1 MAEMSVIAGLFH
13 LQERTL
19 TLLVVMVVIF
29 PAPASAEAKY
39 IFDDAHGLVR
49 FTVKLAGLTEVE
61 GRFTETDAAIT
72 YNESDLTKS
81 SVTALIHVAS
91 IDTAEK
97 ERDQDL
103 CSVSFFDAEK
113 FPAIRF
119 QSKRIAKR
127 GADWVAIG
135 DFTMHGVTRQ
145 IELPFQWVQKKQI
158 DPFGNDRIGFEAHT
172 TLKRSDYGILG
183 PPFWGRIIS
192 DDVDIVLRIS
202 ARIYNWDN
210 ITGSPRSFIPE
221 LLPLF
226 ENGDAKALSRL
237 REVRAAKDTPYD
249 RNEWQYHVLER
260 KLYQHGKIKAA
271 LDVANQYV
279 EAFPQ
284 RSQALDD
291 LADAYDAMGDKKQ
304 AIMLFEKAAKVDPF
318 DANAVENL
326 RWVDQ

>member
-1 MAEMSVIAGLFH
+1 MAEKAVVARQHNF
-13 LQERTL
+13 QERIL
-19 TLLVVMVVIF
+19 VLLVLVVILHP
-29 PAPASAEAKY
+29 PATAEAKY

-49 FTVKLAGLTEVE
+49 FTVKLAGVTEVE
-61 GRFTETDAAIT
+61 GRFTETDAAIS
-72 YNESDLTKS
+72 YNEADLTKS

-103 CSVSFFDAEK
+103 CGVSFFDAEK

-119 QSKRIAKR
+119 QSQRIAKR

-145 IELPFQWVQKKQI
+145 IQLPFQWVQKKQI

-172 TLKRSDYGILG
+172 RLKRSDYGILG
-183 PPFWGRIIS
+183 PPFWGRIIG

-210 ITGSPRSFIPE
+210 ITGSPGSFIPE

-226 ENGDAKALSRL
+226 ENGDPQALSRL
-237 REVRAAKDTPYD
+237 REVRAAKVTPYD
-249 RNEWQYHVLER
+249 RNEWQYHVLGR
-260 KLYQHGKIKAA
+260 KLHQHGKIKAA

-284 RSQALDD
+284 SSQAFDD
-291 LADAYDAMGDKKQ
+291 LADAYEAMGDKKQ
-304 AIMLFEKAAKVDPF
+304 AIMLFEKSAKLDPF

-326 RWVDQ
+326 RWVGQ

>member
-1 MAEMSVIAGLFH
+1 MLLA
-13 LQERTL
+13 
-19 TLLVVMVVIF
+19 LLVILRP
-29 PAPASAEAKY
+29 PANAEAKY
-39 IFDDAHGLVR
+39 ILDDAHGLVR
-49 FTVKLAGLTEVE
+49 FTVKLAGLTDVE

-72 YNESDLTKS
+72 YNEADLTKS

-103 CSVSFFDAEK
+103 CSASFFDAEK

-119 QSKRIAKR
+119 QSKRIARR

-135 DFTMHGVTRQ
+135 DFTMHGVTREIQ
-145 IELPFQWVQKKQI
+145 LPFQWIQKKGI
-158 DPFGNDRIGFEAHT
+158 DPFGNDRIGFEVHT

-183 PPFWGRIIS
+183 PSFWGRIIS

-210 ITGSPRSFIPE
+210 INGSHSSFVPE
-221 LLPLF
+221 LFPLF

-237 REVRAAKDTPYD
+237 REIREAKDTPYD
-249 RNEWQYHVLER
+249 RGDWQYHVLGR

-284 RSQALDD
+284 SSLALDD
-291 LADAYDAMGDKKQ
+291 LADAYEAMGDKKQ
-304 AIMLFEKAAKVDPF
+304 AILLFEKSAKLDPF
-318 DANAVENL
+318 DANAVEKL
-326 RWVDQ
+326 RWVGQ

>member
-1 MAEMSVIAGLFH
+1 MLLA
-13 LQERTL
+13 
-19 TLLVVMVVIF
+19 LLVILR
-29 PAPASAEAKY
+29 PPASAEAKY
-39 IFDDAHGLVR
+39 ILDNAHGLVR
-49 FTVKLAGLTEVE
+49 FTVKLAGLTDVE

-72 YNESDLTKS
+72 YNEADLTKS

-103 CSVSFFDAEK
+103 CSASFFDAEK

-119 QSKRIAKR
+119 QSKRIVMR

-135 DFTMHGVTRQ
+135 DFTMHGVTRE
-145 IELPFQWVQKKQI
+145 IELPFQWIQKKQV
-158 DPFGNDRIGFEAHT
+158 DPFGNDRIGFEVHT

-183 PPFWGRIIS
+183 PSFWGRIIS

-210 ITGSPRSFIPE
+210 INGSPSSFVPE
-221 LLPLF
+221 LFPLF

-237 REVRAAKDTPYD
+237 REIREAKDTPYD
-249 RNEWQYHVLER
+249 RGDWQYHVLGR
-260 KLYQHGKIKAA
+260 RLYQHGKIKAA

-284 RSQALDD
+284 SSLALDD
-291 LADAYDAMGDKKQ
+291 LADAYEAMGDKKQ
-304 AIMLFEKAAKVDPF
+304 AILLFEKSAKLDPF
-318 DANAVENL
+318 DANAVEKL
-326 RWVDQ
+326 RWVGQ

>member
-1 MAEMSVIAGLFH
+1 MAEMSVMARQGRIVVLFA
-13 LQERTL
+13 
-19 TLLVVMVVIF
+19 LLVILC
-29 PAPASAEAKY
+29 PLATAEAKY

-49 FTVKLAGLTEVE
+49 FTVKLAGLTDVE

-72 YNESDLTKS
+72 YNEADLTKS

-103 CSVSFFDAEK
+103 CSASFFDVEK

-119 QSKRIAKR
+119 QSKRIARR

-135 DFTMHGVTRQ
+135 DFTMHGVTRE

-183 PPFWGRIIS
+183 PSFWGRIIS

-210 ITGSPRSFIPE
+210 INGSPSSFVPE

-226 ENGDAKALSRL
+226 ENGNDKALSRL
-237 REVRAAKDTPYD
+237 REIREAKDTPYD
-249 RNEWQYHVLER
+249 RDNWQYHVLGR

-284 RSQALDD
+284 SSRALDD
-291 LADAYDAMGDKKQ
+291 LADSYEAKGDKKQ
-304 AIMLFEKAAKVDPF
+304 AILLFEKSAKLDPF
-318 DANAVENL
+318 DANAVEKL
-326 RWVDQ
+326 RWVGQ